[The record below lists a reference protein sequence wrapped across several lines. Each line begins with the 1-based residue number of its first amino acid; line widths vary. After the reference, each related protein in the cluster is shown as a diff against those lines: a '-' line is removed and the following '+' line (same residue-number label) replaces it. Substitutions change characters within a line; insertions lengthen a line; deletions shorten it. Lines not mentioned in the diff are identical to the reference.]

1 MVGVRSGP
9 DLVDRRHR
17 SARSSARLLLVGW
30 WLQLKMRSRSAFDGI
45 LAIVYPMFF
54 ATSVLFVYR
63 QGGSTS
69 ALVGAAVG
77 SSVLGVWSAVA
88 TTASTSLQQERRLGT
103 LELLVAA
110 PRPFPLVVVP
120 MTLAMG
126 TIGLYSLVATLLWGR
141 LVFDIPVSLQHPL
154 VFVLASVATAIG
166 VSLMGFLL
174 AVSAVRYRGA
184 WALGTAFELPV
195 WLVCGF
201 LVPVATLPDWVAP
214 LSWLLPPTWGASAI
228 RAAAFGGSPWGD
240 IALCLGLSVVYGAA
254 GTWLCT
260 RLVTSARTHATLAL
274 T

>member
-1 MVGVRSGP
+1 VSTATVSVWGAQVRSS
-9 DLVDRRHR
+9 L
-17 SARSSARLLLVGW
+17 RLLAVGW

-54 ATSVLFVYR
+54 ATSVLLMYR

-77 SSVLGVWSAVA
+77 ASVLGVWSAVA

-110 PRPFPLVVVP
+110 PRPFALLVVP

-126 TIGLYSLVATLLWGR
+126 TIGLYSLLATLLWGR
-141 LVFDIPVSLQHPL
+141 FAFGIPVSLEHPV
-154 VFVLASVATAIG
+154 VFLLASVVTAIG

-184 WALGTAFELPV
+184 WALGTAFEFPV
-195 WLVCGF
+195 WLICGF
-201 LVPVATLPDWVAP
+201 LVPVAALPDWVAP
-214 LSWLLPPTWGASAI
+214 ISWVLPPTWGAAAI
-228 RAAAFGGSPWGD
+228 RNAAFGGSPWGD
-240 IALCLGLSVVYGAA
+240 IALCLLLSLAYGVI
-254 GTWLCT
+254 GMWLCG
-260 RLVTSARTHATLAL
+260 RLLTSARTNATLAL

>member
-1 MVGVRSGP
+1 VAIRSDPVTTGLP
-9 DLVDRRHR
+9 AAAVAATL
-17 SARSSARLLLVGW
+17 RLLAVGW

-54 ATSVLFVYR
+54 ATSVLLMYR
-63 QGGSTS
+63 QGGSAS

-77 SSVLGVWSAVA
+77 ASVLGVWSAVA

-120 MTLAMG
+120 MTMAMG
-126 TIGLYSLVATLLWGR
+126 TIGLYSLLATLLWGR
-141 LVFDIPVSLQHPL
+141 FAFGIPLSLEHPL

-184 WALGTAFELPV
+184 WALGTAFEFPV

-201 LVPVATLPDWVAP
+201 LVPVASLPDWVAP
-214 LSWLLPPTWGASAI
+214 ISWLLPPTWGAAAI
-228 RAAAFGGSPWGD
+228 RDAAFGGSPWSD
-240 IALCLGLSVVYGAA
+240 IALCLALSLLYGAV
-254 GTWLCT
+254 GTWLCG
-260 RLVTSARTHATLAL
+260 RLVTSARTNATLAL

>member
-1 MVGVRSGP
+1 VSTT
-9 DLVDRRHR
+9 L
-17 SARSSARLLLVGW
+17 RLLRVGW

-45 LAIVYPMFF
+45 LGVVYPIFF
-54 ATSVLFVYR
+54 ATSVLLMYR
-63 QGGSTS
+63 EAGSES
-69 ALVGAAVG
+69 ALIGAAVG

-110 PRPFPLVVVP
+110 PAPFPLLVVP

-141 LVFDIPVSLQHPL
+141 FAFGIPISLQHPL
-154 VFVLASVATAIG
+154 VFALASAVTAVG

-174 AVSAVRYRGA
+174 AVSAVRYRSA

-201 LVPVATLPDWVAP
+201 LVPVATLPGWVRP
-214 LSWLLPPTWGASAI
+214 ISWVLPPTWGVSAI
-228 RAAAFGGSPWGD
+228 RDAAFGGSPWGD
-240 IALCLGLSVVYGAA
+240 IALCLLLSLGYAA
-254 GTWLCT
+254 LGTWLAG
-260 RLVTSARTHATLAL
+260 RLVASARANATLAL

>member
-1 MVGVRSGP
+1 MRAV
-9 DLVDRRHR
+9 L
-17 SARSSARLLLVGW
+17 RLLGVGW

-45 LAIVYPMFF
+45 LAIVYPLFF
-54 ATSVLFVYR
+54 ATSVLLMYR
-63 QGGSTS
+63 QGGSES
-69 ALVGAAVG
+69 ALIGAAVG
-77 SSVLGVWSAVA
+77 ASVLGVWSAVA

-110 PRPFPLVVVP
+110 PTRFALLVVP

-141 LVFDIPVSLQHPL
+141 FAFGIPISLGHPL
-154 VFVLASVATAIG
+154 VFVLASVVTAVG

-201 LVPVATLPDWVAP
+201 LVPVAALPGWVRP
-214 LSWLLPPTWGASAI
+214 ISWVLPPTWGVSAI
-228 RAAAFGGSPWGD
+228 RDAAFGGSPWGD
-240 IALCLGLSVVYGAA
+240 ITLCLLLSVLYAVV
-254 GTWLCT
+254 GTWLSG
-260 RLVTSARTHATLAL
+260 RLVTAARTHATLAL